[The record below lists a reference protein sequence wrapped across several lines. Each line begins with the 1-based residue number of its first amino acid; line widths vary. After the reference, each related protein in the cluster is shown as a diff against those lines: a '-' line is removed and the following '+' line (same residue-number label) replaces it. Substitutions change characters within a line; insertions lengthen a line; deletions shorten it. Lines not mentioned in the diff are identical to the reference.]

1 MSSDGGN
8 TWAAVGGCASNVSS
22 FTKMGL
28 TNGQAY
34 DFRVS
39 AQNANGMS
47 APSAPVECTPSTS
60 PSAVQNVHI
69 VGNASELQIIWDAPA
84 NSGGLPYLYDVQ
96 VADSS
101 GGVAFMAGAL
111 STRYVEAANLTMN
124 VAYTVTIYAY
134 NNVDTNYIMYSTQA
148 TTVPNPI
155 EITSLVWDN
164 TQPGLSVMNWDYNSD
179 VYAAIDFLLVISD
192 QTSNAFCSVFVPAR
206 NAIPGETIVDNGDG
220 SYSYSFALTSLN
232 TECLALNEAADTLKV
247 MAFARNADGI
257 SPMSNVAQVR

>member
-1 MSSDGGN
+1 MP
-8 TWAAVGGCASNVSS
+8 T
-22 FTKMGL
+22 
-28 TNGQAY
+28 
-34 DFRVS
+34 
-39 AQNANGMS
+39 
-47 APSAPVECTPSTS
+47 
-60 PSAVQNVHI
+60 
-69 VGNASELQIIWDAPA
+69 
-84 NSGGLPYLYDVQ
+84 
-96 VADSS
+96 
-101 GGVAFMAGAL
+101 
-111 STRYVEAANLTMN
+111 TML
-124 VAYTVTIYAY
+124 I
-134 NNVDTNYIMYSTQA
+134 
-148 TTVPNPI
+148 TVPNPI